1 MNNTHPIHNAINLR
15 VTLYH
20 NVKVT
25 TANSIAANKIALQ
38 VNRPG
43 LLAYRKAR
51 LDRLALVNSA
61 TEDIKAFGKFAI
73 SVVERDCDCVDS
85 YYLQWFSSVEE
96 YDQWVD
102 GIGLWAEGPVR
113 WKYISNEEAS
123 VFKPYSVDHIMNAY
137 ENGRGNLVDL

>member
-1 MNNTHPIHNAINLR
+1 MNNSHPIQNAINLR

-25 TANSIAANKIALQ
+25 TKNSIAVNKIALQ
-38 VNRPG
+38 VNRQG

-73 SVVERDCDCVDS
+73 SVFERSCDCVDD
-85 YYLQWFSSVEE
+85 YYLQWFSSVED

-113 WKYISNEEAS
+113 WNYITNYDAHEF
-123 VFKPYSVDHIMNAY
+123 VPYTVDHIMNAY